1 MTNDVTAPP
10 ADRKYQVLVDKM
22 VDLMKTGTRRNIETY
37 YRLGSM
43 YAEFVDGLPRC
54 RYGEATVQTLCDDLK
69 ARGVMSEYQRPDKV
83 LYAAK
88 NLVDFFPE
96 VATLME
102 LVDRG
107 FTVSHAKRLFCLDD
121 ASRRQVQ
128 SRMIVDGAV
137 VSTRDLDGLCREVC
151 SHQALEAVQQVSFD
165 TDDVAEQLSGA
176 VSDGQTTAPAAKT
189 APRAKADEAPASPA
203 AVVEEPTK
211 ASKEKNT
218 DKHQTTPTVPKR
230 TVASPLKVVTGLER
244 LVTKANVAFADVV
257 IAVKE
262 TARIGFDSDVAQA
275 RYLKALANLLAALSG
290 FTQAAPELLSLIS
303 AEQSAANIPTEG

>member
-1 MTNDVTAPP
+1 
-10 ADRKYQVLVDKM
+10 
-22 VDLMKTGTRRNIETY
+22 
-37 YRLGSM
+37 M
-43 YAEFVDGLPRC
+43 YAEFVDGMPRC

-96 VATLME
+96 IGTLME

-137 VSTRDLDGLCREVC
+137 VSTRDLDDLCREVC

-176 VSDGQTTAPAAKT
+176 VSDGQPTAPAAK
-189 APRAKADEAPASPA
+189 AVPRAKADETPVFT
-203 AVVEEPTK
+203 AVEPVEKSTK
-211 ASKEKNT
+211 ASKDKST
-218 DKHQTTPTVPKR
+218 DSKHQTTPTVPKR
-230 TVASPLKVVTGLER
+230 TVASPLKVVNGLER
-244 LVTKANVAFADVV
+244 LVTKANVAFADAV

-275 RYLKALANLLAALSG
+275 RYLKALANLMAALSG

-303 AEQSAANIPTEG
+303 AEQTAANIPTGG